1 LPSQYTLLVRV
12 FGGVDSL
19 QFKEKLDASNKDLRT
34 PIEKVFMNEIAAT
47 AALERAC
54 IPEKAKSFVSFQSN
68 PRDMELWEHS
78 AQIRV
83 INPESGGVEKVE
95 ANFQSLVRDFGAC
108 IAIPQLYGRDF
119 LDRYPQALEDLWKF
133 DNDLFPLLMI
143 GLPLWA
149 PLKVLKEGLAAR
161 TRLIT
166 ELEALYRRIDQYQ
179 QGDPVD
185 FDADMRDVGET
196 ALGRNNV
203 YRREGWSFPERGAG
217 DLGLLWG
224 QNANTQ
230 PLLFWLLTYVY
241 STPEILEQLRE
252 ELTPYVTMSTSIP
265 RELIS
270 LDMRGLS
277 RDCPLLKACIYET
290 YRLVNE
296 PTSIRSVGSSS
307 VHVTD
312 GELRHEL
319 KPGTFVSVP
328 YSLVNRDASI
338 YSDPDKFDPG
348 RFLELDPSSGKLTA
362 RYGRLKPWGS
372 GSAICKGRIFAEKEI
387 VTLAV
392 AIIAMWDVGP
402 ADGAWKLPGK
412 VPGTGVRKP
421 TNDIRVVI
429 TRRT

>member
-1 LPSQYTLLVRV
+1 MAKSILDPLPSQYTLLVRV

-19 QFKEKLDASNKDLRT
+19 QFKEKMDASNRDLRA
-34 PIEKVFMNEIAAT
+34 PVEKVFMNENAAT

-54 IPEKAKSFVSFQSN
+54 IPEKVKSFVTFQSN

-95 ANFQSLVRDFGAC
+95 ANFQSLIRDFGAC

-149 PLKVLKEGLAAR
+149 PLKVMKEGLAAR

-230 PLLFWLLTYVY
+230 PLLFWLLTYLY
-241 STPEILEQLRE
+241 STPDILEQLRE
-252 ELTPYVTMSTSIP
+252 ELTQYITMSTSIP
-265 RELIS
+265 RELTS
-270 LDMRGLS
+270 MDMQGLS
-277 RDCPLLKACIYET
+277 RNCPLLKACIYET

-296 PTSIRSVGSSS
+296 PT
-307 VHVTD
+307 
-312 GELRHEL
+312 
-319 KPGTFVSVP
+319 FVSPFELYVGHLLTSCTHILGP
-328 YSLVNRDASI
+328 LDLLVQTQ
-338 YSDPDKFDPG
+338 F
-348 RFLELDPSSGKLTA
+348 
-362 RYGRLKPWGS
+362 
-372 GSAICKGRIFAEKEI
+372 
-387 VTLAV
+387 TLR
-392 AIIAMWDVGP
+392 
-402 ADGAWKLPGK
+402 
-412 VPGTGVRKP
+412 TG
-421 TNDIRVVI
+421 I
-429 TRRT
+429 

>member
-1 LPSQYTLLVRV
+1 MHSSHADASQLAGWKAAANTGVIAVAIIILIVIFIDRVASKPKPYQLFPVWATLEIGLTSHLFSENGLGRRILMLLRRNSGSLVGLSSKHQILIDSPHITRLMAKSILDPLPSQYTLLVRV

-19 QFKEKLDASNKDLRT
+19 QFKEKLDASNRDLRT
-34 PIEKVFMNEIAAT
+34 PIEKVFMNENAAT
-47 AALERAC
+47 AALEKAC
-54 IPEKAKSFVSFQSN
+54 IPEKVKSFVTFQSN

-83 INPESGGVEKVE
+83 INPESSGVEKVE

-166 ELEALYRRIDQYQ
+166 ELEALYRRIDQHQ

-252 ELTPYVTMSTSIP
+252 ELTPYVTMSSTIP

-277 RDCPLLKACIYET
+277 RDCPLGL
-290 YRLVNE
+290 
-296 PTSIRSVGSSS
+296 SVQAQF
-307 VHVTD
+307 T
-312 GELRHEL
+312 LRTE
-319 KPGTFVSVP
+319 
-328 YSLVNRDASI
+328 N
-338 YSDPDKFDPG
+338 
-348 RFLELDPSSGKLTA
+348 
-362 RYGRLKPWGS
+362 
-372 GSAICKGRIFAEKEI
+372 
-387 VTLAV
+387 
-392 AIIAMWDVGP
+392 
-402 ADGAWKLPGK
+402 
-412 VPGTGVRKP
+412 
-421 TNDIRVVI
+421 
-429 TRRT
+429 

>member
-1 LPSQYTLLVRV
+1 MLLRRNSGSLFGLSSKHQILIDSPHITRLMAKSILDPLPSQYTLLVRV

-108 IAIPQLYGRDF
+108 IAIPQLYGRDI

-252 ELTPYVTMSTSIP
+252 ELTPYITMSTSIP

-296 PTSIRSVGSSS
+296 PT
-307 VHVTD
+307 
-312 GELRHEL
+312 
-319 KPGTFVSVP
+319 FVSP
-328 YSLVNRDASI
+328 
-338 YSDPDKFDPG
+338 F
-348 RFLELDPSSGKLTA
+348 ELHVRHLLT
-362 RYGRLKPWGS
+362 S
-372 GSAICKGRIFAEKEI
+372 
-387 VTLAV
+387 
-392 AIIAMWDVGP
+392 
-402 ADGAWKLPGK
+402 
-412 VPGTGVRKP
+412 
-421 TNDIRVVI
+421 
-429 TRRT
+429 